1 MRTRPAT
8 PSATSSASEGSGAGV
23 QRSSTSGSA
32 GTGDRSNRTVAMSTP
47 ETPSTSAWCVFEIS
61 AKRPPSRPCTI
72 QISQSGFERSR
83 RWEKIRPASWRSW
96 SSLPGF
102 GRAVWRTW

>member
-1 MRTRPAT
+1 
-8 PSATSSASEGSGAGV
+8 
-23 QRSSTSGSA
+23 
-32 GTGDRSNRTVAMSTP
+32 MSTP
-47 ETPSTSAWCVFEIS
+47 ETPSTSAWWVFEIS

-72 QISQSGFERSR
+72 QISQSGFERSS
-83 RWEKIRPASWRSW
+83 RWEKIRPTSWRSW